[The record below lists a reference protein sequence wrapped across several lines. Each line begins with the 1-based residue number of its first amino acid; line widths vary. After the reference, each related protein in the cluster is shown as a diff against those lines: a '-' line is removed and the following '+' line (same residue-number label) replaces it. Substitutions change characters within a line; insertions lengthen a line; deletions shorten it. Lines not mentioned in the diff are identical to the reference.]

1 MSPAALSLACLAW
14 RLKKA
19 THVVIWSWIQYS
31 GGKSQGFCVL
41 TVIGL
46 LKVSALLLFQERGA
60 TPRSARWPTQALL
73 CLPWGAQHTVSVTK
87 MRALEMLKRQWVCMA
102 PALGSAWGLEHHNP
116 VACVFHTHM
125 FSGNSL
131 QQNWCTKAFYQ
142 NDNVDEIEPVPQW
155 KPPTR
160 TSLASPVELYKK
172 AHSFCGTA
180 PPISAQTF
188 SVGPDRIPSCQR
200 IPAKVILVLV

>member
-60 TPRSARWPTQALL
+60 TPPSARWPTQALL

-116 VACVFHTHM
+116 VAHPHVLRK
-125 FSGNSL
+125 FSAAELMHEGFL
-131 QQNWCTKAFYQ
+131 PEWQCGRNWARSTMKAS
-142 NDNVDEIEPVPQW
+142 NANISGV
-155 KPPTR
+155 
-160 TSLASPVELYKK
+160 S
-172 AHSFCGTA
+172 CG
-180 PPISAQTF
+180 I
-188 SVGPDRIPSCQR
+188 I
-200 IPAKVILVLV
+200 